1 MSIGEFARL
10 SRLSAKALRLYDELG
25 LLPPAQVD
33 PDSGYRWYAAGQ
45 LDNARLV
52 ASLRQIGVP
61 LAQIQL
67 ILGLEPEAAAA
78 QVGAYWSGAE
88 ADHAARRD
96 LAGHLV
102 DRLTGKRNVM
112 YEVKVR
118 DIPARSLL
126 CLLRHASNR
135 QEVWDLGK
143 EVIGMLKAQP
153 PPRVDGVAGAAF
165 LIYYGEVNQDSDGP
179 VELCVPVAPERAA
192 AAAAA
197 TRREPTHREAYTRLR
212 KAQVENPQILS
223 NLDLQGTRIGILA
236 ERGGVTRQAAGQL
249 VNEIERCGYVQRKQ
263 APEDARATVVQFTPK
278 GRRLI
283 AAILELA
290 AETEASFGE
299 LLGQREFDRVRAGL
313 VRIADAV
320 DPIGA
325 FGVEDD

>member
-88 ADHAARRD
+88 ADHGARRD
-96 LAGHLV
+96 LAGYLV
-102 DRLTGKRNVM
+102 DRLAGKRNVM

-126 CLLRHASNR
+126 CLLRHASSK

-153 PPRVDGVAGAAF
+153 TPRVDGVAGAAF

-179 VELCVPVAPERAA
+179 VEFCWPVP
-192 AAAAA
+192 
-197 TRREPTHREAYTRLR
+197 
-212 KAQVENPQILS
+212 Q
-223 NLDLQGTRIGILA
+223 DL
-236 ERGGVTRQAAGQL
+236 AGQL
-249 VNEIERCGYVQRKQ
+249 
-263 APEDARATVVQFTPK
+263 A
-278 GRRLI
+278 
-283 AAILELA
+283 
-290 AETEASFGE
+290 ASFPGLTLRTE
-299 LLGQREFDRVRAGL
+299 PAHQEAYIHLDPDPDPVTAAQSQLLDDSFRAWSAEQQRQPGDLPLRVTLLTTTAPVTDASRQAGSDFAIPLRDRAG
-313 VRIADAV
+313 AA
-320 DPIGA
+320 
-325 FGVEDD
+325 

>member
-52 ASLRQIGVP
+52 ASLRQIGVS

-67 ILGLEPEAAAA
+67 IRGRAPQAAAER
-78 QVGAYWSGAE
+78 VRAYWSEAE

-96 LAGHLV
+96 LAGYLV
-102 DRLTGKRNVM
+102 DRLNGKRNVM

-126 CLLRHASNR
+126 CLLRHASSE
-135 QEVWDLGK
+135 QEVWAMGK

-153 PPRVDGVAGAAF
+153 EPETRMQGVAGAAC

-179 VELCVPVAPERAA
+179 VEFCWPVP
-192 AAAAA
+192 
-197 TRREPTHREAYTRLR
+197 
-212 KAQVENPQILS
+212 Q
-223 NLDLQGTRIGILA
+223 DL
-236 ERGGVTRQAAGQL
+236 AGQL
-249 VNEIERCGYVQRKQ
+249 
-263 APEDARATVVQFTPK
+263 A
-278 GRRLI
+278 
-283 AAILELA
+283 
-290 AETEASFGE
+290 ASFP
-299 LLGQREFDRVRAGL
+299 GL
-313 VRIADAV
+313 TLRTEPAHQGVYAHLNQGATAAQY
-320 DPIGA
+320 IG
-325 FGVEDD
+325 G

>member
-1 MSIGEFARL
+1 VDLMTIGEFARL

-52 ASLRQIGVP
+52 ASLRQIGMP

-67 ILGLEPEAAAA
+67 ILSLEPEAAAA

-88 ADHAARRD
+88 ADHAGRRG
-96 LAGHLV
+96 LAGYLV

-126 CLLRHASNR
+126 CLLRHASTQ

-143 EVIGMLKAQP
+143 EVLGMLRAQL

-179 VELCVPVAPERAA
+179 VEFCWPVPQDLAGQVAASFPGLTLR
-192 AAAAA
+192 
-197 TRREPTHREAYTRLR
+197 TEPAHQEAYVHLDQDATE
-212 KAQVENPQILS
+212 AQWQAVGDS
-223 NLDLQGTRIGILA
+223 AMAWVA
-236 ERGGVTRQAAGQL
+236 ERQRQSSDLPLRITLLTTTAPVTGVSRRGGS
-249 VNEIERCGYVQRKQ
+249 
-263 APEDARATVVQFTPK
+263 D
-278 GRRLI
+278 
-283 AAILELA
+283 LA
-290 AETEASFGE
+290 FP
-299 LLGQREFDRVRAGL
+299 LRDRAG
-313 VRIADAV
+313 VA
-320 DPIGA
+320 
-325 FGVEDD
+325 

>member
-10 SRLSAKALRLYDELG
+10 SRLSPKALRLYDELG

-45 LDNARLV
+45 LDSARLV

-67 ILGLEPEAAAA
+67 ILSLEPEAAAA

-96 LAGHLV
+96 LAGYLV

-126 CLLRHASNR
+126 CLLRHASNQ
-135 QEVWDLGK
+135 QEVWDMGK

-153 PPRVDGVAGAAF
+153 VPVPRIEGVAGAAF

-179 VELCVPVAPERAA
+179 VEFCWPVPQDLAGQLAA
-192 AAAAA
+192 SFPGL
-197 TRREPTHREAYTRLR
+197 TLRTEPAHQEAYVHLDQDATE
-212 KAQVENPQILS
+212 AQW
-223 NLDLQGTRIGILA
+223 
-236 ERGGVTRQAAGQL
+236 QAAGDSALAWAAGQ
-249 VNEIERCGYVQRKQ
+249 QRQ
-263 APEDARATVVQFTPK
+263 PSDLGLRVTLLTTAAPVTDAS
-278 GRRLI
+278 RRGGSDFALP
-283 AAILELA
+283 L
-290 AETEASFGE
+290 
-299 LLGQREFDRVRAGL
+299 RDRAG
-313 VRIADAV
+313 AA
-320 DPIGA
+320 
-325 FGVEDD
+325 

>member
-1 MSIGEFARL
+1 VDLMSIGEFARL

-67 ILGLEPEAAAA
+67 ILSLEPEAAAA

-96 LAGHLV
+96 LAGYLV
-102 DRLTGKRNVM
+102 DRLAGKRNVM

-165 LIYYGEVNQDSDGP
+165 LIYYGEVNRTATARWSSAGRCRRTWPASSPPVSPDSP
-179 VELCVPVAPERAA
+179 CAPSLR
-192 AAAAA
+192 
-197 TRREPTHREAYTRLR
+197 TRRPTFTCPRTR
-212 KAQVENPQILS
+212 
-223 NLDLQGTRIGILA
+223 
-236 ERGGVTRQAAGQL
+236 
-249 VNEIERCGYVQRKQ
+249 
-263 APEDARATVVQFTPK
+263 
-278 GRRLI
+278 
-283 AAILELA
+283 
-290 AETEASFGE
+290 
-299 LLGQREFDRVRAGL
+299 
-313 VRIADAV
+313 
-320 DPIGA
+320 
-325 FGVEDD
+325 

>member
-1 MSIGEFARL
+1 MSIGEFARM

-25 LLPPAQVD
+25 LLAPARVD
-33 PDSGYRWYAAGQ
+33 PVSGYRWYAAGQ

-61 LAQIQL
+61 LAQIQP
-67 ILGLEPEAAAA
+67 ILSLEPVAAAA

-96 LAGHLV
+96 LAGYLV

-126 CLLRHASNR
+126 CLLRHASN
-135 QEVWDLGK
+135 QQDVWDLGK

-179 VELCVPVAPERAA
+179 VEFCWPVP
-192 AAAAA
+192 
-197 TRREPTHREAYTRLR
+197 
-212 KAQVENPQILS
+212 Q
-223 NLDLQGTRIGILA
+223 DL
-236 ERGGVTRQAAGQL
+236 AGQL
-249 VNEIERCGYVQRKQ
+249 APSFAGLTLRAEPAHQEAYIHLSQDQLTAVQSQLVSDSFSAWTAEQQRQ
-263 APEDARATVVQFTPK
+263 PSDLPLRVILLATTAPVTDAS
-278 GRRLI
+278 RRDGSDFALP
-283 AAILELA
+283 L
-290 AETEASFGE
+290 
-299 LLGQREFDRVRAGL
+299 RDRAG
-313 VRIADAV
+313 AA
-320 DPIGA
+320 
-325 FGVEDD
+325 

>member
-33 PDSGYRWYAAGQ
+33 PDSGYRWYASGQ
-45 LDNARLV
+45 LDSARLV

-67 ILGLEPEAAAA
+67 ILSLEPEAAAA
-78 QVGAYWSGAE
+78 HVGAYWSGAE
-88 ADHAARRD
+88 VDHAARRD
-96 LAGHLV
+96 LAGYLV
-102 DRLTGKRNVM
+102 DRLRGKRNVM

-126 CLLRHASNR
+126 CLLRHASSQ

-179 VELCVPVAPERAA
+179 VEFCWPVPQDLAGQLAASFPALALRTEPAHQEAYVHLDQDAPES
-192 AAAAA
+192 
-197 TRREPTHREAYTRLR
+197 
-212 KAQVENPQILS
+212 QW
-223 NLDLQGTRIGILA
+223 
-236 ERGGVTRQAAGQL
+236 QAAGDSAL
-249 VNEIERCGYVQRKQ
+249 
-263 APEDARATVVQFTPK
+263 AW
-278 GRRLI
+278 
-283 AAILELA
+283 A
-290 AETEASFGE
+290 AEQQRQPSDLGLRVTLLTTAAAVTDASRRGGSDFA
-299 LLGQREFDRVRAGL
+299 LPLRERAGT
-313 VRIADAV
+313 A
-320 DPIGA
+320 
-325 FGVEDD
+325 

>member
-1 MSIGEFARL
+1 MDLMSIGEFARL

-67 ILGLEPEAAAA
+67 ILSLEPEAAAA

-126 CLLRHASNR
+126 CLLRAGQHSAGS
-135 QEVWDLGK
+135 LGP
-143 EVIGMLKAQP
+143 GP
-153 PPRVDGVAGAAF
+153 GPGDGGAVAARLGNGG
-165 LIYYGEVNQDSDGP
+165 LGG
-179 VELCVPVAPERAA
+179 RAA
-192 AAAAA
+192 AAA
-197 TRREPTHREAYTRLR
+197 
-212 KAQVENPQILS
+212 Q
-223 NLDLQGTRIGILA
+223 
-236 ERGGVTRQAAGQL
+236 
-249 VNEIERCGYVQRKQ
+249 
-263 APEDARATVVQFTPK
+263 
-278 GRRLI
+278 
-283 AAILELA
+283 
-290 AETEASFGE
+290 
-299 LLGQREFDRVRAGL
+299 
-313 VRIADAV
+313 
-320 DPIGA
+320 
-325 FGVEDD
+325 

>member
-1 MSIGEFARL
+1 MDLMSIGEFARL

-33 PDSGYRWYAAGQ
+33 PDSGYRWYAASQ

-52 ASLRQIGVP
+52 ASLRRIGVP

-67 ILGLEPEAAAA
+67 ILSLEPEAAAA
-78 QVGAYWSGAE
+78 KVGAYWSGAE

-96 LAGHLV
+96 LAGYLV

-153 PPRVDGVAGAAF
+153 PPRVHGVAGAAF

-179 VELCVPVAPERAA
+179 VEFCWPVP
-192 AAAAA
+192 
-197 TRREPTHREAYTRLR
+197 
-212 KAQVENPQILS
+212 Q
-223 NLDLQGTRIGILA
+223 DL
-236 ERGGVTRQAAGQL
+236 AGQL
-249 VNEIERCGYVQRKQ
+249 AASFPGLTLRTEPAHQEACIHLGQDPVTAAQSQLVSDS
-263 APEDARATVVQFTPK
+263 A
-278 GRRLI
+278 I
-283 AAILELA
+283 AWA
-290 AETEASFGE
+290 AEQQRQPSDLPLRVTLLSTTAPVTDASR
-299 LLGQREFDRVRAGL
+299 LGGSDFALPLRDRAG
-313 VRIADAV
+313 AA
-320 DPIGA
+320 
-325 FGVEDD
+325 

>member
-10 SRLSAKALRLYDELG
+10 SRLSPKALRLYDELG

-67 ILGLEPEAAAA
+67 ILSLEPEATAA

-88 ADHAARRD
+88 ADHAGRRD
-96 LAGHLV
+96 LAGYLV
-102 DRLTGKRNVM
+102 DRLVGKRNVM

-126 CLLRHASNR
+126 CLLRHASNK

-153 PPRVDGVAGAAF
+153 PPRVDGVAGAAL

-179 VELCVPVAPERAA
+179 V
-192 AAAAA
+192 
-197 TRREPTHREAYTRLR
+197 
-212 KAQVENPQILS
+212 
-223 NLDLQGTRIGILA
+223 
-236 ERGGVTRQAAGQL
+236 
-249 VNEIERCGYVQRKQ
+249 
-263 APEDARATVVQFTPK
+263 
-278 GRRLI
+278 
-283 AAILELA
+283 
-290 AETEASFGE
+290 
-299 LLGQREFDRVRAGL
+299 
-313 VRIADAV
+313 
-320 DPIGA
+320 
-325 FGVEDD
+325 

>member
-1 MSIGEFARL
+1 MDLMSIGEFARL

-67 ILGLEPEAAAA
+67 ILSLEPEAAAA

-88 ADHAARRD
+88 ADHAGRRD
-96 LAGHLV
+96 LVGYLV
-102 DRLTGKRNVM
+102 DRLAGKRNVM

-126 CLLRHASNR
+126 CLLRHASSE
-135 QEVWDLGK
+135 QEVWAMGK

-153 PPRVDGVAGAAF
+153 VPVPRIEGVAGAAF

-179 VELCVPVAPERAA
+179 VEFCWPVP
-192 AAAAA
+192 
-197 TRREPTHREAYTRLR
+197 
-212 KAQVENPQILS
+212 Q
-223 NLDLQGTRIGILA
+223 DL
-236 ERGGVTRQAAGQL
+236 AGQL
-249 VNEIERCGYVQRKQ
+249 AASLPGLTLRTEPAHQEAYVHLDQDATAAQWQ
-263 APEDARATVVQFTPK
+263 AVGDSALAW
-278 GRRLI
+278 
-283 AAILELA
+283 A
-290 AETEASFGE
+290 AEQQRQPSDLGLRVTLLTTTAPVTDASRRGGSDFA
-299 LLGQREFDRVRAGL
+299 LPLRDRAG
-313 VRIADAV
+313 AA
-320 DPIGA
+320 
-325 FGVEDD
+325 